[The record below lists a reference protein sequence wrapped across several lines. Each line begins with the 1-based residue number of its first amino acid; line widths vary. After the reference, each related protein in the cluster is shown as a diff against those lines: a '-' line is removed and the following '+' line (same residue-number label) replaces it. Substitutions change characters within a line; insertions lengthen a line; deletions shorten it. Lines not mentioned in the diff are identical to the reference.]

1 MTINSHGAEDPGQ
14 AWITWLNEH
23 ESLEIS
29 EWLLRWAD
37 AQPDRSETFPSWKRK
52 LIDRCDAKYRLAA
65 TEIDQLRETLERVTR
80 ERDEARLEVCN
91 LDAQRSITDM
101 RERGMKRRDIPSL
114 ERFMEVNAW
123 IKGWD
128 LAKHFKVQ
136 NLPKHWYREDGS
148 HIGLDKL

>member
-65 TEIDQLRETLERVTR
+65 TEIDQLRETLERVTK
-80 ERDEARLEVCN
+80 ERDEARRWWCYAHDNARAE
-91 LDAQRSITDM
+91 AH
-101 RERGMKRRDIPSL
+101 KR
-114 ERFMEVNAW
+114 N
-123 IKGWD
+123 WD
-128 LAKHFKVQ
+128 CFK
-136 NLPKHWYREDGS
+136 NWETP
-148 HIGLDKL
+148 

>member
-1 MTINSHGAEDPGQ
+1 VTINSHGAEDPGQ

-80 ERDEARLEVCN
+80 ERDEARRLACRCSSSSGSASE
-91 LDAQRSITDM
+91 
-101 RERGMKRRDIPSL
+101 SL
-114 ERFMEVNAW
+114 EEAQLR
-123 IKGWD
+123 GWD
-128 LAKHFKVQ
+128 CFKDET
-136 NLPKHWYREDGS
+136 P
-148 HIGLDKL
+148 

>member
-65 TEIDQLRETLERVTR
+65 TEIDQLRETLERVTK
-80 ERDEARLEVCN
+80 ERDAARRLACGALASGGSDLLNDPYLFKDDGRIFMAHDEASAR
-91 LDAQRSITDM
+91 
-101 RERGMKRRDIPSL
+101 
-114 ERFMEVNAW
+114 
-123 IKGWD
+123 GWD
-128 LAKHFKVQ
+128 CFKS
-136 NLPKHWYREDGS
+136 D
-148 HIGLDKL
+148 HIGEPNEMDPKP

>member
-65 TEIDQLRETLERVTR
+65 TEIDQLRETLERVTK
-80 ERDEARLEVCN
+80 ERDEARREVCESEQYCV
-91 LDAQRSITDM
+91 DRS
-101 RERGMKRRDIPSL
+101 REEAARR
-114 ERFMEVNAW
+114 
-123 IKGWD
+123 GWD
-128 LAKHFKVQ
+128 CFKS
-136 NLPKHWYREDGS
+136 D
-148 HIGLDKL
+148 HIGEPNEMDPKP